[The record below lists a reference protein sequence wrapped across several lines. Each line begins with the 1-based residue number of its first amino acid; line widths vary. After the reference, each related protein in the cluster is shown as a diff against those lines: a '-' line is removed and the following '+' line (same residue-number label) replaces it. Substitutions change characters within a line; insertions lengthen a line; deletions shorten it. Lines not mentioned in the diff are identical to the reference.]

1 MICILHGYLLEGS
14 GSNLWTRSVIQSL
27 CRNGET
33 VHLVCL
39 ENHPERYDFIS
50 RMYQYHQGQRP
61 SLVYQHESPYQG
73 ECVLHKPDIGETLPV
88 YVWDQYE
95 EFSNVVPMV
104 ELPDSK
110 IEEYISRNVE
120 VAMDVVITHSI
131 EVLHANHA
139 VLMSVVARRVSR
151 KTSIPFAIMPHGSA
165 IEYAVKKDE
174 RFHRLATDAFGE
186 AGKIFVIG
194 PEIRQRVGEV
204 FGSLPNLDSKMLDLN
219 LGVDTSLFEPV
230 SPRQR
235 IEKISEMNKLL
246 EDLPRG
252 KTEQQTGQLWNVL
265 SDSMSLTDMKQA
277 IGKSANYISKNP
289 DENVE
294 QKLASIRWEE
304 DKLLLFV
311 GRLIA
316 SKGIQLVIAALPL
329 ISEKQPGS
337 KLIVVGHGPLREA
350 MEALLWALRNGK
362 EHLVENIVR
371 WGKELEGSQPGPFK
385 GVQSFYSFLHE
396 RGEWNGYLAKAQQHL
411 RKDSVIFTGYLTHRE
426 LGYLFPCCDVAIFPS
441 VVAEAGPLVFLEA
454 LACGCFPL
462 GTYFAG
468 MAASIDSAAAVL
480 PPGVVDVMKLSPDEK
495 ETVNDIVKKTPVALG
510 SSKEYKNVLHNLA
523 VQQYDWKSVARK
535 FKTELLELVANRVS

>member
-14 GSNLWTRSVIQSL
+14 GSNLWTRSIIQSL

-33 VHLVCL
+33 VHLICL

-50 RMYQYHQGQRP
+50 RMYQYKKGRNTG
-61 SLVYQHESPYQG
+61 LVYQHRSPYKG
-73 ECVLHKPDIGETLPV
+73 ECILHKPDIGETLPV

-95 EFSNVVPMV
+95 EFSDVVPMV
-104 ELPDSK
+104 QLPDAK

-120 VAMDVVITHSI
+120 VVMNVVKTYPI

-139 VLMSVVARRVSR
+139 VLMSVVARRVSQ
-151 KTSIPFAIMPHGSA
+151 KTSTPFAIMPHGSA

-174 RFHRLATDAFGE
+174 RFLRLATEAFKN

-204 FGSLPNLDSKMLDLN
+204 FASLPNLDSKMLDLN

-246 EDLPRG
+246 ENLPRG
-252 KTEQQTGQLWNVL
+252 KTEQQTGQLWNAL
-265 SDSMSLTDMKQA
+265 SDSISLKDMKRA
-277 IGKSANYISKNP
+277 IRISADYISKNP

-294 QKLASIRWEE
+294 QKLSSVRW
-304 DKLLLFV
+304 DKNKLLLFV

-316 SKGIQLVIAALPL
+316 SKGIQLIIAALPL
-329 ISEKQPGS
+329 ILEKQPGS

-362 EHLVENIVR
+362 EHLVENIIR
-371 WGKELEGSQPGPFK
+371 WGKGLEGSHPGPFK
-385 GVQSFYSFLHE
+385 GVLSFYSFLHE
-396 RGEWNGYLAKAQQHL
+396 RGEWTGYLAKAQQYL
-411 RKDSVIFTGYLTHRE
+411 RKDSVIFTGYLT
-426 LGYLFPCCDVAIFPS
+426 
-441 VVAEAGPLVFLEA
+441 
-454 LACGCFPL
+454 
-462 GTYFAG
+462 
-468 MAASIDSAAAVL
+468 
-480 PPGVVDVMKLSPDEK
+480 
-495 ETVNDIVKKTPVALG
+495 
-510 SSKEYKNVLHNLA
+510 
-523 VQQYDWKSVARK
+523 
-535 FKTELLELVANRVS
+535 